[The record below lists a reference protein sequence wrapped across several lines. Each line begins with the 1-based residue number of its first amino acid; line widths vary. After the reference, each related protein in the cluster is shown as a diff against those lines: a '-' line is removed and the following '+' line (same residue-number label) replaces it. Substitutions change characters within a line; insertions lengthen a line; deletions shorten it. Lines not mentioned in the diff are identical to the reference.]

1 MWCHLLFAMPVIGLL
16 LFWVL
21 PWPVALPT
29 YLVVVGLTTLILVP
43 TFRTMRGRITTGAE
57 GMVGAEGVVVR
68 EIRSEGTVRVRG
80 ELWTAR
86 ARAPI
91 AAGETVR
98 VVALDGLR
106 LLVEPVREAR

>member
-1 MWCHLLFAMPVIGLL
+1 MWCHLLFAMPFVGLL

-29 YLVVVGLTTLILVP
+29 YLVLVGLTALILIP
-43 TFRTMRGRITTGAE
+43 TFRTMRGRVTTGAE
-57 GMVGAEGVVVR
+57 GMIGCGGVVVR

-86 ARAPI
+86 AREPI
-91 AAGETVR
+91 PAGEAVR
-98 VVALDGLR
+98 VVALDGLCLR
-106 LLVEPVREAR
+106 VEQVREGR

>member
-1 MWCHLLFAMPVIGLL
+1 MWCHLLFAMPFVGLL
-16 LFWVL
+16 LFWLL

-29 YLVVVGLTTLILVP
+29 YLVLVGLTALIIVP
-43 TFRTMRGRITTGAE
+43 TFRTMRGRVTTGAE
-57 GMVGAEGVVVR
+57 GMVGSEGVVIR

-91 AAGETVR
+91 PAGEAVR
-98 VVALDGLR
+98 VVGLDGLR
-106 LLVEPVREAR
+106 LLVEPMREAR